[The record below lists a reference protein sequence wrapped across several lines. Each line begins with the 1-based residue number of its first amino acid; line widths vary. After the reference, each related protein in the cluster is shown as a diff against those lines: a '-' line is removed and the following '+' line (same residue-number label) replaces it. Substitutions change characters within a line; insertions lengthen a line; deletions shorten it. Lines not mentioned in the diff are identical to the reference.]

1 MAILSSLTPLLDS
14 QTLNKLFNLLGR
26 YSQTIIIL
34 SVIRIPDNHTW
45 IPFLRFSDFKREKY
59 SFSPP
64 FPPCNVVPLFELPIE
79 NNKHPNFEW
88 RGQGRGV
95 DSFVLWSYP
104 IWIQCLNKFVAIV
117 VVCFLVLR
125 IVLLCFQSSIDISV
139 RITLRMYTIVTI
151 VSFCQTTH
159 WVEFCSYFFTN
170 LFFYFPIF
178 RVSFATWHPA
188 LDKNLSTGQWF
199 TPGIALSNVWTIDL
213 LFFLDEGWCI
223 WRVLYCNYY
232 SGDP

>member
-1 MAILSSLTPLLDS
+1 MGWHTSPYINWAFLS
-14 QTLNKLFNLLGR
+14 
-26 YSQTIIIL
+26 
-34 SVIRIPDNHTW
+34 
-45 IPFLRFSDFKREKY
+45 FSDFERKKY

-64 FPPCNVVPLFELPIE
+64 FFPCNVVLLFELPIE

-104 IWIQCLNKFVAIV
+104 IWIQCLNKFVAIL

-125 IVLLCFQSSIDISV
+125 IVLLCLQSSIDISV

-151 VSFCQTTH
+151 VSFCQTNH
-159 WVEFCSYFFTN
+159 WVEFWNKSSYFFTN
-170 LFFYFPIF
+170 VFFYFPIF
-178 RVSFATWHPA
+178 WGSFATWHPA
-188 LDKNLSTGQWF
+188 LDKSLSTGQWF
-199 TPGIALSNVWTIDL
+199 TPGIASSNVWTIDFP
-213 LFFLDEGWCI
+213 FFLDEGWCI
-223 WRVLYCNYY
+223 WRVLHCNYY